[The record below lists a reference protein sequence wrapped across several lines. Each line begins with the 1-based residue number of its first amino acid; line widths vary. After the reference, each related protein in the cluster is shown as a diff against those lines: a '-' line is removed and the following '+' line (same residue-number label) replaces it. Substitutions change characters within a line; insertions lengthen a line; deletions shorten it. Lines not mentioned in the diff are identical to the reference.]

1 MLKATSILHVENER
15 VTVTEWRFSPG
26 AETGHHVHRADYVV
40 IPINDGILQIGG
52 DEVHLRA
59 GAAYARPQGVAH
71 NVVNAGE
78 REFRF
83 VEVELK
89 PMRLQ
94 PQ

>member
-15 VTVTEWRFSPG
+15 VTVTEWRFGPG
-26 AETGHHVHRADYVV
+26 AEAGHHVHQADYVV
-40 IPINDGILQIGG
+40 IPLSDGVLRIGG

-59 GAAYARPQGVAH
+59 GAAYARPLGVAH
-71 NVVNAGE
+71 NVVNAGAS
-78 REFRF
+78 EFRL

-89 PMRLQ
+89 PARFQ